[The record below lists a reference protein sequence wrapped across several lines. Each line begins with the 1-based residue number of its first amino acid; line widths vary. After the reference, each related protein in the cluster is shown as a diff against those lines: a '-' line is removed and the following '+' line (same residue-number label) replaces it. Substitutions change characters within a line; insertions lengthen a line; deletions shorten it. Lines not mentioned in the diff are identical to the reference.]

1 MPVLIP
7 QILSGIGWIIYGSF
21 FEWYWHKFWMHEVR
35 APKEAFR
42 GHAIVHH
49 GLYKGDESFF
59 IPVEEHPQ
67 HILLKPYALP
77 AIVILHL
84 PVVFLIQKWIPHTAI
99 GGIVAMIGYFV
110 VYEYMHWNMHVPR
123 KQFVERFA
131 WFQFLR
137 NHHHLHHR
145 HPMKNFCV
153 LLPLADACLGTMVT
167 EKTLAQRKAARE
179 AAIAAGNIVL
189 EGKKLKP
196 APDPNTLTGKIAISR
211 AERAALK
218 HYRQVEAV
226 KKMLRATKLP
236 DRGLRT
242 KDLAVRTEESGTR
255 TEGKG
260 LRTEN
265 PAGP

>member
-7 QILSGIGWIIYGSF
+7 EILSGICWIVYGSF

-77 AIVILHL
+77 AIVLVHL
-84 PVVFLIQKWIPHTAI
+84 PVVFLIQKWVPHTAFGAI
-99 GGIVAMIGYFV
+99 TATIGYFV
-110 VYEYMHWNMHVPR
+110 IYEYMHWNMHVPR

-167 EKTLAQRKAARE
+167 ESSLARRKADRE
-179 AAIAAGNIVL
+179 AAIASGNIVL
-189 EGKKLKP
+189 EGKHKLKP
-196 APDPNTLTGKIAISR
+196 PPDPNTLAGKIAISR
-211 AERAALK
+211 AERIEAR
-218 HYRQVEAV
+218 HYKQVESV
-226 KKMLRATKLP
+226 KKMLQMTKLP
-236 DRGLRT
+236 ERGPRVKEARPRT
-242 KDLAVRTEESGTR
+242 QDLEPRT
-255 TEGKG
+255 
-260 LRTEN
+260 
-265 PAGP
+265 

>member
-7 QILSGIGWIIYGSF
+7 QIISGICWIIYGSF
-21 FEWYWHKFWMHEVR
+21 FEWYWHKYWMHEVR

-77 AIVILHL
+77 VIVLAHL
-84 PVVFLIQKWIPHTAI
+84 PIVFLIQRWIPHTAA
-99 GGIVAMIGYFV
+99 GAIVATIGYFV
-110 VYEYMHWNMHVPR
+110 IYEYMHWNMHVPR
-123 KQFVERFA
+123 KQFVERFG

-137 NHHHLHHR
+137 NHHHLHHK

-153 LLPLADACLGTMVT
+153 LLPLADACLGTLET
-167 EKTLAQRKAARE
+167 EKSLARRKAARE

-189 EGKKLKP
+189 EGKHKLKLP
-196 APDPNTLTGKIAISR
+196 PDPGTLAGKIAVVR
-211 AERAALK
+211 AGRAAER
-218 HYRQVEAV
+218 HRRQVLAV
-226 KKMLRATKLP
+226 KKMLQATKLP
-236 DRGLRT
+236 DRS
-242 KDLAVRTEESGTR
+242 VR
-255 TEGKG
+255 K
-260 LRTEN
+260 
-265 PAGP
+265 